1 MVGDKELLP
10 GKVQRSIVLD
20 GMRKRRVC
28 TVQEEN
34 LHEGTCVRASPP
46 VLSMSLWIIKLGSG

>member
-20 GMRKRRVC
+20 RMRKK
-28 TVQEEN
+28 EF
-34 LHEGTCVRASPP
+34 
-46 VLSMSLWIIKLGSG
+46 VLSKKKIT